1 MRRRREEANMD
12 SYRVFRK
19 ASYTFNPFRLET
31 KTLQDTFE
39 VTLSEY
45 GSKEDLSCGI
55 FKMKNNGFE
64 LTYPNDEVML
74 ILAGEVQIIAEEDSL
89 TLQAG
94 DIIQVRE
101 GLRAVVRTNSS
112 VEIFFVGYPV
122 KAEREK
128 QEQTK

>member
-1 MRRRREEANMD
+1 MN
-12 SYRVFRK
+12 SFKVFRK
-19 ASYTFNPFRLET
+19 GSYEFNPFRLEA
-31 KTLQDTFE
+31 KTLEGTFE

-74 ILAGEVQIIAEEDSL
+74 ILEGEVQIVAGEQTL
-89 TLQAG
+89 TLQGG

-101 GLRAVVRTNSS
+101 GLRAEVRTKSS

-122 KAEREK
+122 KAAGPEK
-128 QEQTK
+128 QERTS